1 MFNNLRTIRKESL
14 PKDTND
20 LLLSPTVRDW
30 KPFIIRLYGTLS
42 RSIYPGFVL
51 LNHLMAVLWPR
62 VFSIYRVI
70 RISYGSWPVEE
81 PVISNLTSQPLAEW
95 LPADRCLEDPWHSCW
110 GPRSSGYD
118 VICGSYDSTGKYG
131 LRCCWFSRWRICIT
145 NLQFWIVVCKQ
156 AAMHPKTIIII
167 HNHAWSRGFC
177 HPPPRPK
184 KKLWRFDYFLHAVHT
199 SAIQNWNTVIALFLT
214 QMPHGTW
221 KIPAIFLPE
230 RCHVC
235 NWNDWKFGMTISWIH
250 RAWWRFQIY

>member
-20 LLLSPTVRDW
+20 FLLSPTVRDW

-81 PVISNLTSQPLAEW
+81 PVISILTSQPLAEW
-95 LPADRCLEDPWHSCW
+95 LPADRCLEDTWHSCW

-145 NLQFWIVVCKQ
+145 SLQFWTVVCKQ
-156 AAMHPKTIIII
+156 AAMHDPGDSDTL
-167 HNHAWSRGFC
+167 
-177 HPPPRPK
+177 PPK
-184 KKLWRFDYFLHAVHT
+184 KNSGDSITLYMLYILPRSKTETRSLLCSLPRRPMGHGKFLQFFSQKGAT
-199 SAIQNWNTVIALFLT
+199 CAIEMIESLAWQFLGYIEHDEDFKYLR
-214 QMPHGTW
+214 PWW
-221 KIPAIFLPE
+221 K
-230 RCHVC
+230 
-235 NWNDWKFGMTISWIH
+235 
-250 RAWWRFQIY
+250 